1 MQRTMVAALGTLPI
15 AALSLLPKSAVA
27 EPVWQ
32 PVPAASAVAQPS
44 LTTVDWRDN
53 DRGNNTNDRDWR
65 TNTTN
70 TNDRDWRNSNTNTRD
85 RDWRDRDSDRR
96 DRDWRDRDSDRR
108 DRDWRND
115 RRYDSDRRSNDWRNS
130 NQQNSRNRV
139 WIPGHWERGFLGIGR
154 KWVAGHY
161 DDR

>member
-96 DRDWRDRDSDRR
+96 DRDWR
-108 DRDWRND
+108 ND